1 VTPKALLA
9 ALLLVVLTAAVT
21 YAVVSEPEVSERT
34 REAMARADSLEGVV
48 GRLAEAKHYTDSLAR
63 ARIDEAEQTRI
74 EMDTVWRTALDTV
87 RAAVPEPAQPAL
99 ERMVRADSVEDVA
112 YEAEIAALE
121 AQVHTRDS
129 LIAGLRAKMRA
140 KEAVVAGLKDDLTAS
155 LGERIFGSV
164 GQGTVKVA
172 IIGAALWADRPEAA
186 AGAGA
191 MWAVDVVI
199 GTR

>member
-1 VTPKALLA
+1 MR
-9 ALLLVVLTAAVT
+9 LV
-21 YAVVSEPEVSERT
+21 
-34 REAMARADSLEGVV
+34 
-48 GRLAEAKHYTDSLAR
+48 EAKRHTDSLAR
-63 ARIDEAEQTRI
+63 ARIQQAEQTRM

-99 ERMVRADSVEDVA
+99 ERMVRADSVEDAA

-121 AQVHTRDS
+121 GQLAVRDS
-129 LIAGLRAKMRA
+129 LIVGLRAKIRA
-140 KEAVVAGLKDDLTAS
+140 KEAVVAGLKDDLTTS
-155 LGERIFGSV
+155 LPERIFGSV
-164 GQGTVKVA
+164 GEGTAKVA

-191 MWAVDVVI
+191 MWAVDVVV